1 MQPRRRVMSEADK
14 HAQIEQL
21 DSVQDVERLL
31 LQIANAIQR
40 FITERNAL
48 RIRVDSLER
57 ELTRMRQQTTLIH
70 DGYRRLSTEFVTQ
83 LQFLDN
89 EVANMFREAPGS
101 ADTNAGEQQFAE
113 GTTSNS
119 PPVAETSRF
128 PGRLDR

>member
-1 MQPRRRVMSEADK
+1 MSEADK

-31 LQIANAIQR
+31 LEIANAIQR

-70 DGYRRLSTEFVTQ
+70 DGYRRLSTEFLTQ

-89 EVANMFREAPGS
+89 EVANMFREVSGT
-101 ADTNAGEQQFAE
+101 ADTRAGEQQFAE
-113 GTTSNS
+113 RATSNS
-119 PPVAETSRF
+119 PPVAKTSLF
-128 PGRLDR
+128 LGRVDR

>member
-1 MQPRRRVMSEADK
+1 MSEADK

-31 LQIANAIQR
+31 LEIANAIQR
-40 FITERNAL
+40 FIAERNAL
-48 RIRVDSLER
+48 RIRGDSLER

-89 EVANMFREAPGS
+89 EAANMFREVSGS
-101 ADTNAGEQQFAE
+101 PDAAARGK
-113 GTTSNS
+113 
-119 PPVAETSRF
+119 
-128 PGRLDR
+128 

>member
-1 MQPRRRVMSEADK
+1 MSEADK
-14 HAQIEQL
+14 HVQIEQL
-21 DSVQDVERLL
+21 DSGEDVERLL
-31 LQIANAIQR
+31 LEIANAIQR

-89 EVANMFREAPGS
+89 EVANMFREVPGS
-101 ADTNAGEQQFAE
+101 ADTRVEEQQFAE
-113 GTTSNS
+113 STTSNS
-119 PPVAETSRF
+119 PNVAKTAPF
-128 PGRLDR
+128 VGRSER

>member
-1 MQPRRRVMSEADK
+1 MSEADK
-14 HAQIEQL
+14 HAQIEQV

-31 LQIANAIQR
+31 LEIANAIQR

-89 EVANMFREAPGS
+89 EVANMFREVSGS
-101 ADTNAGEQQFAE
+101 ADTRAGEQQSAE
-113 GTTSNS
+113 GATSSNS
-119 PPVAETSRF
+119 PPVAKTSSF
-128 PGRLDR
+128 LGRLDR

>member
-1 MQPRRRVMSEADK
+1 MSEADK

-31 LQIANAIQR
+31 LEIANAIQR

-89 EVANMFREAPGS
+89 EVANIREVSGS
-101 ADTNAGEQQFAE
+101 ADTRAGEQQSAE
-113 GTTSNS
+113 GATSSNS
-119 PPVAETSRF
+119 PPVAKTSSF
-128 PGRLDR
+128 LGRLDR